1 MINKEQVLLF
11 SLTSCEELTNKVC
24 KELGVKKSPATVR
37 RFADNEVFARPEAD
51 VKDKDCIIIQST
63 CDPVND
69 KLMELLIFVDAVK
82 RAKAKSITAIIP
94 YFGYVRQDRIIDVGD
109 PISVR
114 LVANCLREA
123 GVDHVVSVDY
133 HSDNMA
139 SFFEGVKA
147 TELLSTEVF
156 AKYYQKRLKKL
167 KIALED
173 VVLVSP
179 DEGGLKRA
187 TNLSNALGGLPIAT
201 MDKFRPEPN
210 KAMITSIKGAVVAD
224 KYCLMIDDIVDTGGT
239 IIAASGE
246 LLNNDAKGILI
257 CASHG
262 IFSQNALAK
271 LYRCG
276 ILDIA
281 ITDSIPQE
289 EDVVSIV
296 SLAPIIAKFID
307 ENY

>member
-156 AKYYQKRLKKL
+156 AKYYQKRLKK
-167 KIALED
+167 
-173 VVLVSP
+173 
-179 DEGGLKRA
+179 
-187 TNLSNALGGLPIAT
+187 
-201 MDKFRPEPN
+201 
-210 KAMITSIKGAVVAD
+210 
-224 KYCLMIDDIVDTGGT
+224 
-239 IIAASGE
+239 
-246 LLNNDAKGILI
+246 
-257 CASHG
+257 
-262 IFSQNALAK
+262 
-271 LYRCG
+271 
-276 ILDIA
+276 
-281 ITDSIPQE
+281 
-289 EDVVSIV
+289 
-296 SLAPIIAKFID
+296 
-307 ENY
+307 